1 MLDSIWQLL
10 ANYGLDVNEIAEA
23 MGKLIS
29 VSVDP
34 ETGEEIYG
42 GNLAAIIDFPVVGV
56 ILKMFASFTPAV
68 TETVG

>member
-23 MGKLIS
+23 MGSLIS

-56 ILKMFASFTPAV
+56 ILKMFASLAPNV
-68 TETVG
+68 SETIG